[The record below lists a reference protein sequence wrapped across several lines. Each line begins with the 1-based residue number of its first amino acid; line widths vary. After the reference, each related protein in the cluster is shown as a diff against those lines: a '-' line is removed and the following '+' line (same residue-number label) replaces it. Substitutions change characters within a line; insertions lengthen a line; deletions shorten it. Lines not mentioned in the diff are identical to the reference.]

1 MLVRLLQTLGTAIIA
16 VAFGG
21 LFFLYLNESDA
32 AVVTVARAATAQV
45 QVPADL
51 ETPGAVQAGAHLF
64 RQNCVSCHGAPD
76 IAPSVQGL
84 TPAPPNLLA
93 AGRRNDPAEVFS
105 KVKNGIRGTAMPAWG
120 DQISDQSI
128 WALAAFLHHSR
139 GISVADFDALSA
151 AGTSASQQS
160 Q

>member
-1 MLVRLLQTLGTAIIA
+1 MLVRLFKTLGIAIIA
-16 VAFGG
+16 IAFGG
-21 LFFLYLNESDA
+21 LSFLFLKGSDPA
-32 AVVTVARAATAQV
+32 AARAATAQV
-45 QVPADL
+45 LVPADI
-51 ETPGAVQAGAHLF
+51 ETPEAVQAGAHLF
-64 RQNCVSCHGAPD
+64 RQNCVSCHGAPG
-76 IAPSVQGL
+76 IAPSVQGM

-151 AGTSASQQS
+151 GETAAGQDSH
-160 Q
+160 